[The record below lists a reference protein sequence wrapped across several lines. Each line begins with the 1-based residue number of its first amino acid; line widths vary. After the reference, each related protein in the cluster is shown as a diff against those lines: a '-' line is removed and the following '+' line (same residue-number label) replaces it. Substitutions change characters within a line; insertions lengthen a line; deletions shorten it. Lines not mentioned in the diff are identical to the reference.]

1 VLRKGIILVT
11 VFLFISGIT
20 SFSLFVSG
28 EEGIIPDWVKNN
40 ARWWADGQI
49 AESDFI
55 SAMEYLINQ
64 GIIQITPQ
72 ITEVQ
77 ATKVKLSDSDRAQSI
92 VVFMEGEF
100 FGKGITYY
108 TFSEFNH
115 LSSLINPTTIAVTT
129 GFSGSP
135 QLLLSGLLSND
146 KMELYDLAEDYI
158 NPGRPVSP
166 FKIQVKILDGNGN
179 LIQFWDYRECDMT
192 DYAIFLQTD
201 KDVYRFG
208 EEDEEE
214 WRERFLFICAGFGL
228 KTTEKPSAFD
238 PKIVR

>member
-1 VLRKGIILVT
+1 VLRKGIILAI
-11 VFLFISGIT
+11 VFLFVSGIT
-20 SFSLFVSG
+20 SFSFFVSG
-28 EEGIIPDWVKNN
+28 EESIIPEWVKQN
-40 ARWWADGQI
+40 AGWWYEGQI
-49 AESDFI
+49 TESDFI

-92 VVFMEGEF
+92 VIFMEGEF

-108 TFSEFNH
+108 TFSEFQH
-115 LSSLINPTTIAVTT
+115 FSSLIETTKLTPKS
-129 GFSGSP
+129 GFGSP
-135 QLLLSGLLSND
+135 QFLLGGLLAND

-158 NPGRPVSP
+158 NPGRPVQP
-166 FKIQVKILDGNGN
+166 FKVQVRILDGNGN
-179 LIQFWDYRECDMT
+179 LIQYWDYRECDMT
-192 DYAIFLQTD
+192 DYVSFLQTD

-214 WRERFLFICAGFGL
+214 WRERFLFICAGFNL
-228 KTTEKPSAFD
+228 KTSEKPSAFD

>member
-1 VLRKGIILVT
+1 VLRKGIILAI
-11 VFLFISGIT
+11 VFLFVSGIT
-20 SFSLFVSG
+20 SFSFFVSG
-28 EEGIIPDWVKNN
+28 EESIIPEWVKQN
-40 ARWWADGQI
+40 AGWWYEGQI
-49 AESDFI
+49 TESDFI

-115 LSSLINPTTIAVTT
+115 FSSLIDSGKLTPVS
-129 GFSGSP
+129 GLVGSP
-135 QLLLSGLLSND
+135 QFLLGGLLSND

-158 NPGRPVSP
+158 NPGRPVHP
-166 FKIQVKILDGNGN
+166 FKVQVSILDGNGN
-179 LIQFWDYRECDMT
+179 LIQLWDYRKCDMT
-192 DYAIFLQTD
+192 DYVSFLEMD

-228 KTTEKPSAFD
+228 RTTEK
-238 PKIVR
+238 

>member
-1 VLRKGIILVT
+1 VLRKGVILVT
-11 VFLFISGIT
+11 VFLFVSGIT

-28 EEGIIPDWVKNN
+28 EESAIPEWIKQT
-40 ARWWADGQI
+40 AGWWYEGQI
-49 AESDFI
+49 GESDYI
-55 SAMEYLINQ
+55 SSLQFLINHE
-64 GIIQITPQ
+64 IIKIP
-72 ITEVQ
+72 ITEVH

-115 LSSLINPTTIAVTT
+115 LSTLINPTTIAATS

-135 QLLLSGLLSND
+135 QLLLGGLLSND

-158 NPGRPVSP
+158 NPGRPVAP
-166 FKIQVKILDGNGN
+166 FKIQVSILDGNGN
-179 LIQFWDYRECDMT
+179 LIQLWDYRKCDMT
-192 DYAIFLQTD
+192 DYAIFLEMD

-214 WRERFLFICAGFGL
+214 WRERFLFICAGFSL
-228 KTTEKPSAFD
+228 RTTEL
-238 PKIVR
+238 